1 MGCSYEEE
9 KEAADI
15 NGYGMHAEL
24 VFQGPHLPKR
34 FMAYIQV
41 AVVLSAF

>member
-1 MGCSYEEE
+1 
-9 KEAADI
+9 
-15 NGYGMHAEL
+15 MHAEL

-41 AVVLSAF
+41 AVVLSAFWYLVKFHKLV